1 MYKGRAPRLTYAG
14 VRITKTTSQLFV
26 PPYTSNV
33 GLETTWKECL
43 QAVSVGYEC
52 SNARYP
58 VRVFVWE
65 LWLVVRP
72 YIEMDYSV
80 FCMLC
85 QFPKCKGY
93 ISI

>member
-14 VRITKTTSQLFV
+14 VRITIFPPLFV

-33 GLETTWKECL
+33 GLETTWKECR

-52 SNARYP
+52 SNARNP
-58 VRVFVWE
+58 VRVLVWE

-72 YIEMDYSV
+72 YIEMEYSV
-80 FCMLC
+80 FCML
-85 QFPKCKGY
+85 Y
-93 ISI
+93 